1 MTNSEFIQIL
11 KGQTQELYG
20 LLSELESVPAE
31 LRITSPYEGSWT
43 VAQCLD
49 HMNIATE
56 LYLDQ
61 LEEKLSNLKPA
72 KTEVYNGTFLGGYFS
87 KSLAPTEKGDI
98 KSKMKTMKVFV
109 PDDQPNYQ
117 QVASRFKKNLGRYEQ
132 ILKVCE
138 GMNLRSFKVT
148 TALGPILK
156 FYVGDAMKFIQAH
169 NLRHAQQI
177 RNILSVVR
185 EPAIT

>member
-1 MTNSEFIQIL
+1 MKNSAFIQIL
-11 KGQTQELYG
+11 KGQTEELRN
-20 LLSELESVPAE
+20 LLSELETLPLE
-31 LRITSPYEGSWT
+31 LKTAAPSEGSWT

-61 LEEKLSNLKPA
+61 LEAKISTLKPS
-72 KTEVYNGTFLGGYFS
+72 KTDVYNGTFLGGYFS
-87 KSLAPTEKGDI
+87 KSLAPTEGGEI
-98 KSKMKTMKVFV
+98 KSKMKTLKVFI
-109 PDDQPNYQ
+109 PADQPSYDE
-117 QVASRFKKNLGRYEQ
+117 VAARFSQNLDRYEK
-132 ILKVCE
+132 ILIVCS

-177 RNILSVVR
+177 RNILAAVS
-185 EPAIT
+185 EPVA